1 MPEHE
6 RRSPHEL
13 IPGFRPETDLER
25 AVVEDPEIRRGLAW
39 GRPRKGHPEG
49 SVGCHVADLLE
60 RIESSGAPGQL
71 RAQLRLVALVHDALK
86 FRVMERLPHVGP
98 NHHGTR
104 ARKVVERYSD
114 DESLLTTVELHD
126 RPYGIWRRMRRTGR
140 PQTSRLDRLVKRIVD
155 PELFLRFVE
164 LDGATEGKDPEPVR
178 WFRHELQLR
187 GHDPA
192 D

>member
-6 RRSPHEL
+6 RRSPDEL

-49 SVGCHVADLLE
+49 SVGRHVADLLE
-60 RIESSGAPGQL
+60 RIESSDAPGEL
-71 RAQLRLVALVHDALK
+71 RAQLRLVAVVHDALK
-86 FRVMERLPHVGP
+86 FRVMDRLPHVGP
-98 NHHGTR
+98 NHHGAR
-104 ARKVVERYSD
+104 ARKVVERYTD

-126 RPYGIWRRMRRTGR
+126 RPYGIWRRMRRTGN
-140 PQTSRLDRLVKRIVD
+140 PQASRLDRLVKRIVD
-155 PELFLRFVE
+155 PALFLRFVE
-164 LDGATEGKDPEPVR
+164 LDGSTEGKDPEPVR

-187 GHDPA
+187 GRDPA
-192 D
+192 G